1 MRADRLRGHLEAM
14 LLAVV
19 AERPGHGYALIRR
32 LRDRS
37 GGTFDLPEG
46 TVYPVLHRLERQGLV
61 RSVWSEGER
70 RRRRTYRISEKGR
83 SMLEQ
88 RTREWEDFSRAVTA
102 VLKGA

>member
-1 MRADRLRGHLEAM
+1 MRAKRLSGHLETM

-19 AERPGHGYALIRR
+19 AEHPGHGYALIRR

-61 RSVWSEGER
+61 RSVWSEEEG
-70 RRRRTYRISEKGR
+70 RRRRTYRISQKGR
-83 SMLEQ
+83 SLLEE